1 MREVI
6 RTCIGCRGKL
16 PQKALVRFMCQTD
29 GKLQIDSQKKLGGRG
44 AYVCLSQDCIQ
55 KAFKSPKRINSLLR
69 VQLTSQNITQF
80 EQVLLQRI
88 RKAMDTKEEKGGTT
102 MNKAQRRRGKPNKGS
117 RAESH
122 VSGTRV
128 YELAKEYKLTNK
140 KLIALLEEHGVRAKN
155 GMSVLDPDTVSLIE
169 SELAGAPVERTVSTS
184 ETAVETA
191 SESEE
196 TDTTNGLQVVEGTPV
211 VDLAAVLEMQPSA
224 LILRLMKLRVMANI
238 NQRLDYDTLVM
249 LSEHLHFEA
258 VKSKTLEEK
267 LLTEVPDDP
276 QSLRPRAP
284 VITIM
289 GHVDHGKT
297 SLLDSIRQSNISESE
312 AGNITQHIGAYHV
325 KLKGGSIVFL
335 DTPGHAAFT
344 AMRARGAQVTDI
356 VVLIVAADDGVMP
369 QTIEAISHA
378 KAAKVP
384 IVVAINK
391 IDVPGARPDY
401 VKQQLAEQE
410 LLPEDWGG
418 QTICVETSAI
428 DGTGID
434 FLLEM
439 LLLEAALLELK
450 ANPSKAARG
459 VVIEAQVDKERGSI
473 ATVLVQA
480 GTLRVGDVFVSGRYS
495 GKVRA
500 MMDDFGK
507 RMKETGPSSPV
518 EVLGFTGVPEAGDK
532 FYVVES
538 DKDARAISEARQD
551 QYRNEQLGANSHVS
565 LDNLFQQ
572 IQEGEIKEL
581 NVVLKGDVQGSVQ
594 AVASSLLELST
605 DEVKINIIHQAVGG
619 ITETDIL
626 LASASDAIVV
636 GFNVHPT
643 TEAVQAK
650 ETEGIDVRTYN
661 IIYNLISYIRSAME
675 GLLDPEVREVVIG
688 RAEVREL
695 FKVPR
700 LGLVAGSYVN
710 WGRISFNQPLR
721 ILRDNRLIHEG
732 KVNSLRRFKDNVN
745 EVQAN
750 YECGIGI
757 ETFDDLKVGDVLEC
771 YVYEQVAR
779 SLS

>member
-1 MREVI
+1 MSR
-6 RTCIGCRGKL
+6 
-16 PQKALVRFMCQTD
+16 
-29 GKLQIDSQKKLGGRG
+29 
-44 AYVCLSQDCIQ
+44 
-55 KAFKSPKRINSLLR
+55 
-69 VQLTSQNITQF
+69 
-80 EQVLLQRI
+80 
-88 RKAMDTKEEKGGTT
+88 
-102 MNKAQRRRGKPNKGS
+102 AQRQRGKPAKGS
-117 RAESH
+117 QEESQ

-128 YELAKEYKLTNK
+128 YELAKEYNLTNK
-140 KLIALLEEHGVRAKN
+140 ELIALLEEHGVRVKN
-155 GMSVLDPDTVSLIE
+155 GMSTLDPDTVALIE
-169 SELAGAPVERTVSTS
+169 SELVDEPVEETVSTS
-184 ETAVETA
+184 QTSVENA
-191 SESEE
+191 SASEE
-196 TDTTNGLQVVEGTPV
+196 TATTGDLQITEGATV
-211 VDLAAVLEMQPSA
+211 ADLAAALELQPSA
-224 LILRLMKLRVMANI
+224 LIMRLMKLKVMANI

-249 LSEHLHFEA
+249 LGEHLNFEA
-258 VKSKTLEEK
+258 VRSRTLEEE
-267 LLTEVPDDP
+267 LFAEIPDAP
-276 QSLRPRAP
+276 ESLQPRAP
-284 VITIM
+284 VVTIM

-450 ANPSKAARG
+450 ANPRKQARG
-459 VVIEAQVDKERGSI
+459 IVIEAEVDKGRGAV
-473 ATVLVQA
+473 ATVLVQT
-480 GTLRVGDVFVSGRYS
+480 GTLKVGDVFVSGRYS

-507 RMKETGPSSPV
+507 RMKEAGPSCPV
-518 EVLGFTGVPEAGDK
+518 EVLGFTGVPEAGDR

-538 DKDARAISEARQD
+538 DKDARSISETRQD
-551 QYRNEQLGANSHVS
+551 QYRNEKLGANSHVS

-605 DEVKINIIHQAVGG
+605 DEVKIKIIHQAVGG

-771 YVYEQVAR
+771 YVHEQVAR

>member
-1 MREVI
+1 M
-6 RTCIGCRGKL
+6 
-16 PQKALVRFMCQTD
+16 
-29 GKLQIDSQKKLGGRG
+29 S
-44 AYVCLSQDCIQ
+44 
-55 KAFKSPKRINSLLR
+55 
-69 VQLTSQNITQF
+69 
-80 EQVLLQRI
+80 
-88 RKAMDTKEEKGGTT
+88 
-102 MNKAQRRRGKPNKGS
+102 KAQRRRGKPDKGS
-117 RAESH
+117 REENQA
-122 VSGTRV
+122 SGTRV
-128 YELAKEYKLTNK
+128 YELAKEYNLTNK
-140 KLIALLEEHGVRAKN
+140 ELIALLEEHGVRVKN
-155 GMSVLDPDTVSLIE
+155 GMSVLDPDTLSLIE
-169 SELAGAPVERTVSTS
+169 SELADEPVEETVSTS
-184 ETAVETA
+184 VDTVETV
-191 SESEE
+191 SESEK
-196 TDTTNGLQVVEGTPV
+196 TDAINGLQVVEGTTV
-211 VDLAAVLEMQPSA
+211 ADLAALLELQPSA
-224 LILRLMKLRVMANI
+224 LIMRLMKLKVMANI
-238 NQRLDYDTLVM
+238 NQRLDFDTLVM
-249 LSEHLHFEA
+249 LSKHLHFEA
-258 VKSKTLEEK
+258 LRSKTLEEE
-267 LLTEVPDDP
+267 LLTEIPDAP
-276 QSLRPRAP
+276 ESLRPRAP
-284 VITIM
+284 VVTIM

-391 IDVPGARPDY
+391 IDVPGARADY

-450 ANPSKAARG
+450 ANPNKLARG
-459 VVIEAQVDKERGSI
+459 VVIEAQVDKGRGAI
-473 ATVLVQA
+473 ATVLVQS

-518 EVLGFTGVPEAGDK
+518 EVLGFTGVPEAGDR

-538 DKDARAISEARQD
+538 DKDARAISEVRQD
-551 QYRNEQLGANSHVS
+551 QYRNEKLGANSHVS

>member
-1 MREVI
+1 M
-6 RTCIGCRGKL
+6 
-16 PQKALVRFMCQTD
+16 
-29 GKLQIDSQKKLGGRG
+29 
-44 AYVCLSQDCIQ
+44 
-55 KAFKSPKRINSLLR
+55 
-69 VQLTSQNITQF
+69 
-80 EQVLLQRI
+80 
-88 RKAMDTKEEKGGTT
+88 RKATR
-102 MNKAQRRRGKPNKGS
+102 QRRRPAKSN
-117 RAESH
+117 REENQN
-122 VSGTRV
+122 SGTPV
-128 YELAKEYKLTNK
+128 SKLAKQYHLTSK
-140 KLIALLEEHGVRAKN
+140 ELIAILEGHGIHLKN
-155 GMSVLDPDTVSLIE
+155 EKSPLDPDAIALVE
-169 SELAGAPVERTVSTS
+169 SELGENTSTVTAPTAPVESS
-184 ETAVETA
+184 P
-191 SESEE
+191 
-196 TDTTNGLQVVEGTPV
+196 DTTNGLKITEGITV
-211 VDLAAVLEMQPSA
+211 ADLAAVLQLQPSA
-224 LILRLMKLRVMANI
+224 LIMRLMKLKVMASI

-249 LSEHLHFEA
+249 LGKHLDFE
-258 VKSKTLEEK
+258 VIKKRTLEED
-267 LLTEVPDDP
+267 LLTDPPDP
-276 QSLRPRAP
+276 PESLYSRAP
-284 VITIM
+284 VVTIM

-297 SLLDSIRQSNISESE
+297 SLLDSIRQSKVSESE

-325 KLKGGSIVFL
+325 NLETGSVVFL

-369 QTIEAISHA
+369 QTVEAISHA

-391 IDVPGARPDY
+391 IDVPGARADY
-401 VKQQLAEQE
+401 IRQQLSDHD
-410 LLPEDWGG
+410 LVPEEWGG
-418 QTICVETSAI
+418 QTICVETSATEGI
-428 DGTGID
+428 GID
-434 FLLEM
+434 TLLEM

-450 ANPSKAARG
+450 ANPNKQARG
-459 VVIEAQVDKERGSI
+459 AVIEAQVDKERGSI
-473 ATVLVQA
+473 ATVLVQS
-480 GTLRVGDVFVSGRYS
+480 GTLRVGDAFVSGRYS

-500 MMDDFGK
+500 MMDTHGR
-507 RMKETGPSSPV
+507 RMKEVGPSYPV

-532 FYVVES
+532 FYAVES
-538 DKDARAISEARQD
+538 DKDARTIGEARQD
-551 QYRNEQLGANSHVS
+551 QYRTEKLSANSHVS
-565 LDNLFQQ
+565 LENLFQQ

-675 GLLDPEVREVVIG
+675 GLLDPEVREIVIG

-710 WGRISFNQPLR
+710 WGRISSNQPLR
-721 ILRDNRLIHEG
+721 VLRDNRLIHEG
-732 KVNSLRRFKDNVN
+732 KVHSLRRFKDSVT

-757 ETFDDLKVGDVLEC
+757 ETFADLKVGDVLEC
-771 YVYEQVAR
+771 YVHEHVAR

>member
-1 MREVI
+1 M
-6 RTCIGCRGKL
+6 
-16 PQKALVRFMCQTD
+16 
-29 GKLQIDSQKKLGGRG
+29 S
-44 AYVCLSQDCIQ
+44 
-55 KAFKSPKRINSLLR
+55 
-69 VQLTSQNITQF
+69 
-80 EQVLLQRI
+80 
-88 RKAMDTKEEKGGTT
+88 
-102 MNKAQRRRGKPNKGS
+102 KAQRQRRKSAKGS
-117 RAESH
+117 QGESQ
-122 VSGTRV
+122 VSGMRV
-128 YELAKEYKLTNK
+128 YELAKEYNLTNK
-140 KLIALLEEHGVRAKN
+140 ELIALLEEHGVRVKN
-155 GMSVLDPDTVSLIE
+155 GMSSLDPDTVALIE
-169 SELAGAPVERTVSTS
+169 SELADEPVD
-184 ETAVETA
+184 ETESA
-191 SESEE
+191 SEEVVENTSASEAI
-196 TDTTNGLQVVEGTPV
+196 DTNGGLQVEEGTTV
-211 VDLAAVLEMQPSA
+211 ADLATSLELQPSA
-224 LILRLMKLRVMANI
+224 LIMRLMKLRVMANI

-249 LSEHLHFEA
+249 LGEHLNFEA
-258 VKSKTLEEK
+258 VRSRTLEEE
-267 LLTEVPDDP
+267 LLTEIPDAP
-276 QSLRPRAP
+276 ESLQPRAP
-284 VITIM
+284 VVTIM

-391 IDVPGARPDY
+391 MDVPGARPDY

-450 ANPSKAARG
+450 ANPNKPARG
-459 VVIEAQVDKERGSI
+459 VVIEAEVDKGRGAI
-473 ATVLVQA
+473 ATVLVQS

-495 GKVRA
+495 GRVRA

-507 RMKETGPSSPV
+507 RMKESGPSCPV
-518 EVLGFTGVPEAGDK
+518 EVLGFTGVPEAGDR

-538 DKDARAISEARQD
+538 DKDARAISETRQD
-551 QYRNEQLGANSHVS
+551 QYRNEKLGANSHVS

-661 IIYNLISYIRSAME
+661 VIYNLISYIRSAME

-695 FKVPR
+695 FRVPR

-757 ETFDDLKVGDVLEC
+757 ETFADLKVGDVLEC

>member
-1 MREVI
+1 MSRAP
-6 RTCIGCRGKL
+6 R
-16 PQKALVRFMCQTD
+16 
-29 GKLQIDSQKKLGGRG
+29 
-44 AYVCLSQDCIQ
+44 
-55 KAFKSPKRINSLLR
+55 
-69 VQLTSQNITQF
+69 
-80 EQVLLQRI
+80 
-88 RKAMDTKEEKGGTT
+88 
-102 MNKAQRRRGKPNKGS
+102 QRRRSSKDNREKNH
-117 RAESH
+117 EQ
-122 VSGTRV
+122 GTRV
-128 YELAKEYKLTNK
+128 YELAEQYNLTTQE
-140 KLIALLEEHGVRAKN
+140 LIGFLKDLGVRVKN
-155 GMSVLDPDTVSLIE
+155 DMTSLDPDTVALIQSELTTE
-169 SELAGAPVERTVSTS
+169 SEAEAISTNETPVK
-184 ETAVETA
+184 TA
-191 SESEE
+191 
-196 TDTTNGLQVVEGTPV
+196 TNGLQIEEGATV
-211 VDLAAVLEMQPSA
+211 ADLAASLDLQPSA
-224 LILRLMKLRVMANI
+224 LIMQLMKLKVMANI
-238 NQRLDYDTLVM
+238 NQKLDYNTLVT
-249 LSEHLHFEA
+249 LGEHLGFEA
-258 VKSKTLEEK
+258 IKAKTLEEE
-267 LLTEVPDDP
+267 LLVDQEDP
-276 QSLRPRAP
+276 PESLQPRAP
-284 VITIM
+284 IVTIM

-297 SLLDSIRQSNISESE
+297 SLLDAIRQSNVSESE

-325 KLKGGSIVFL
+325 TLEGGSVVFL

-344 AMRARGAQVTDI
+344 AMRARGAQATDI

-369 QTIEAISHA
+369 QTIEAINHA

-401 VKQQLAEQE
+401 IKQQLSEHE
-410 LLPEDWGG
+410 LIPEEWGG
-418 QTICVETSAI
+418 QTICVETSATE
-428 DGTGID
+428 GTGID

-450 ANPSKAARG
+450 ANPDKPARG
-459 VVIEAQVDKERGSI
+459 VVIEAEVDKGRGTV

-480 GTLRVGDVFVSGRYS
+480 GTLTVGDFFVSGRYS

-500 MMDDFGK
+500 MMDDLGK
-507 RMKETGPSSPV
+507 RMKQASPSTPV

-532 FYVVES
+532 FYVVASE
-538 DKDARAISEARQD
+538 KDARAISETRLD
-551 QYRNEQLGANSHVS
+551 QYRTEKLGTNSHVS
-565 LDNLFQQ
+565 LENLYQQ

-650 ETEGIDVRTYN
+650 EMEGIDVRTYN
-661 IIYNLISYIRSAME
+661 VIYNLISYIRSAME

-710 WGRISFNQPLR
+710 WGRISYNQPLR
-721 ILRDNRLIHEG
+721 VLRDNRLIHEG
-732 KVNSLRRFKDNVN
+732 KVNSLRRFKENVN

-757 ETFDDLKVGDVLEC
+757 EEFDDLQVGDVLEC
-771 YVYEQVAR
+771 YVHEEIAR
-779 SLS
+779 TLA

>member
-1 MREVI
+1 
-6 RTCIGCRGKL
+6 
-16 PQKALVRFMCQTD
+16 
-29 GKLQIDSQKKLGGRG
+29 
-44 AYVCLSQDCIQ
+44 
-55 KAFKSPKRINSLLR
+55 
-69 VQLTSQNITQF
+69 
-80 EQVLLQRI
+80 
-88 RKAMDTKEEKGGTT
+88 
-102 MNKAQRRRGKPNKGS
+102 MNKAQPQRGKPAKGS
-117 RAESH
+117 REKDQ
-122 VSGTRV
+122 VSGGIRV
-128 YELAKEYKLTNK
+128 YELAKEYNLTNK
-140 KLIALLEEHGVRAKN
+140 ELIALLEEHGVRVKS
-155 GMSVLDPDTVSLIE
+155 GMSALDEDTVSLIE
-169 SELAGAPVERTVSTS
+169 SELANKPGEDTVSTS
-184 ETAVETA
+184 EDVAENA
-191 SESEE
+191 SESKE
-196 TDTTNGLQVVEGTPV
+196 TDAPDGLQVVEGTTV
-211 VDLAAVLEMQPSA
+211 ADLAALLELQPPA
-224 LILRLMKLRVMANI
+224 LIMRLMKLKVMANI

-249 LSEHLHFEA
+249 LSEHLGFKA
-258 VKSKTLEEK
+258 VRSKTLEEE
-267 LLTEVPDDP
+267 LLAEIPDDP
-276 QSLRPRAP
+276 ESLRPRAP

-325 KLKGGSIVFL
+325 TLKGGSIVFL

-450 ANPSKAARG
+450 ANPSKPARG
-459 VVIEAQVDKERGSI
+459 VVIEAEVDKGRGAV
-473 ATVLVQA
+473 ATVLVQS

-507 RMKETGPSSPV
+507 RMKAAGPSSPV
-518 EVLGFTGVPEAGDK
+518 EVLGFTGVPEAGDR

-538 DKDARAISEARQD
+538 DKDARTISETRQD
-551 QYRNEQLGANSHVS
+551 QYRNEKLGANSHVS

-650 ETEGIDVRTYN
+650 EMEGIDVRTYN

-710 WGRISFNQPLR
+710 WGRISYNQPLR

-757 ETFDDLKVGDVLEC
+757 ETFADLKVGDVLEC
-771 YVYEQVAR
+771 YVHEHIAR

>member
-1 MREVI
+1 MSRAP
-6 RTCIGCRGKL
+6 R
-16 PQKALVRFMCQTD
+16 
-29 GKLQIDSQKKLGGRG
+29 
-44 AYVCLSQDCIQ
+44 
-55 KAFKSPKRINSLLR
+55 
-69 VQLTSQNITQF
+69 
-80 EQVLLQRI
+80 
-88 RKAMDTKEEKGGTT
+88 
-102 MNKAQRRRGKPNKGS
+102 QRRRSTKSN
-117 RAESH
+117 RAENH
-122 VSGTRV
+122 RHGTRV
-128 YELAKEYKLTNK
+128 YDLAKQHNLTPQE
-140 KLIALLEEHGVRAKN
+140 LIALLKSLGVSVKNDRAA
-155 GMSVLDPDTVSLIE
+155 LDPDTVALIE
-169 SELAGAPVERTVSTS
+169 SELTTKSDKNVVPTNE
-184 ETAVETA
+184 A
-191 SESEE
+191 SVKN
-196 TDTTNGLQVVEGTPV
+196 TTNGLRIEEGATV
-211 VDLAAVLEMQPSA
+211 ADLAESLGLQPSA
-224 LILRLMKLRVMANI
+224 LIMQLMKLKVMANI
-238 NQRLDYDTLVM
+238 NQKLDYKTLVM
-249 LSEHLHFEA
+249 LGEHLGFEA
-258 VKSKTLEEK
+258 IKAKTLEEELLVEK
-267 LLTEVPDDP
+267 LAPPE
-276 QSLRPRAP
+276 SLKPRAP
-284 VITIM
+284 VVTIM

-325 KLKGGSIVFL
+325 TLEGGSVVFL

-344 AMRARGAQVTDI
+344 AMRARGAQATDI

-369 QTIEAISHA
+369 QTVEAINHA

-401 VKQQLAEQE
+401 IKQQLSEHE
-410 LLPEDWGG
+410 LIPEEWGG
-418 QTICVETSAI
+418 QTICVETSATE
-428 DGTGID
+428 GTGID

-450 ANPSKAARG
+450 ANPDKPARG
-459 VVIEAQVDKERGSI
+459 VVIEAEVDKGRGTV
-473 ATVLVQA
+473 ATVLVQS
-480 GTLRVGDVFVSGRYS
+480 GTLTVGDFFICGRYS

-500 MMDDFGK
+500 MIDDLGK
-507 RMKETGPSSPV
+507 RMKKTGPSTPV

-538 DKDARAISEARQD
+538 EKDARAISETRLD
-551 QYRNEQLGANSHVS
+551 QYRTEKLGTNSHVS
-565 LDNLFQQ
+565 LENLYQQ

-594 AVASSLLELST
+594 AVAASLLELST

-650 ETEGIDVRTYN
+650 EMEGIDVRTYN
-661 IIYNLISYIRSAME
+661 VIYNLISYIRSAME

-710 WGRISFNQPLR
+710 WGRISYNQPLR

-732 KVNSLRRFKDNVN
+732 KVNSLRRFKENVN

-757 ETFDDLKVGDVLEC
+757 EEFNDLKVGDVLEC
-771 YVYEQVAR
+771 YVHEEVAR
-779 SLS
+779 TLS

>member
-1 MREVI
+1 MR
-6 RTCIGCRGKL
+6 
-16 PQKALVRFMCQTD
+16 
-29 GKLQIDSQKKLGGRG
+29 
-44 AYVCLSQDCIQ
+44 
-55 KAFKSPKRINSLLR
+55 
-69 VQLTSQNITQF
+69 
-80 EQVLLQRI
+80 
-88 RKAMDTKEEKGGTT
+88 KEPR
-102 MNKAQRRRGKPNKGS
+102 QRRRSEKGN
-117 RAESH
+117 REEKH
-122 VSGTRV
+122 GQGTPV
-128 YELAKEYKLTNK
+128 YQLAKQYDLTTK
-140 KLIALLEEHGVRAKN
+140 QLIALLEEQGVRVKN
-155 GMSVLDPDTVSLIE
+155 DMSSLDEDTVALIE
-169 SELAGAPVERTVSTS
+169 SEIAELAEATSTP
-184 ETAVETA
+184 ETSTE
-191 SESEE
+191 
-196 TDTTNGLQVVEGTPV
+196 DTTEGPSNITNGLQVEEGSTV
-211 VDLAAVLEMQPSA
+211 ADLAATLALKPSA
-224 LILRLMKLRVMANI
+224 LIMQLMKLKVMANI

-249 LSEHLHFEA
+249 LGEHLNFEA
-258 VKSKTLEEK
+258 VKLPTLEEK
-267 LLTEVPDDP
+267 LLVETSDP
-276 QSLRPRAP
+276 PESLHPRAP
-284 VITIM
+284 VVTIM

-325 KLKGGSIVFL
+325 SLQRGSVVFL

-369 QTIEAISHA
+369 QTVEAINHA

-401 VKQQLAEQE
+401 IKQQLTEHE
-410 LLPEDWGG
+410 LVPEDWGG
-418 QTICVETSAI
+418 QTICVETSAVE
-428 DGTGID
+428 GTGID

-450 ANPSKAARG
+450 ANPHKPARG
-459 VVIEAQVDKERGSI
+459 VVVEAQVDKGRGAV
-473 ATVLVQA
+473 ATVLVQS
-480 GTLRVGDVFVSGRYS
+480 GTLRVGDVFISGRYY

-500 MMDDFGK
+500 MMDDLGK
-507 RMKETGPSSPV
+507 RLKEAGPSVPV
-518 EVLGFTGVPEAGDK
+518 EVLGFTGVPEAGDR
-532 FYVVES
+532 FYAVES
-538 DKDARAISEARQD
+538 DKDARTISENRQD
-551 QYRNEQLGANSHVS
+551 QYRTEKLGTNSHVS
-565 LDNLFQQ
+565 LENLFQQ

-605 DEVKINIIHQAVGG
+605 EEVKINIIHQAVGG

-661 IIYNLISYIRSAME
+661 VIYELISYIHSAME
-675 GLLDPEVREVVIG
+675 GLLDPEVRETVIG

-710 WGRISFNQPLR
+710 WGRISYNQPLR

-757 ETFDDLKVGDVLEC
+757 ETFDDLQVGDVLEC
-771 YVYEQVAR
+771 YVHEQVAR
-779 SLS
+779 SL

>member
-1 MREVI
+1 
-6 RTCIGCRGKL
+6 
-16 PQKALVRFMCQTD
+16 
-29 GKLQIDSQKKLGGRG
+29 
-44 AYVCLSQDCIQ
+44 
-55 KAFKSPKRINSLLR
+55 
-69 VQLTSQNITQF
+69 
-80 EQVLLQRI
+80 
-88 RKAMDTKEEKGGTT
+88 
-102 MNKAQRRRGKPNKGS
+102 MNRARRQPQRRQRKPTKGS
-117 RAESH
+117 QEKSQ
-122 VSGTRV
+122 VSGVRV
-128 YELAKEYKLTNK
+128 YEVATQYNLTNK
-140 KLIALLEEHGVRAKN
+140 ELIALLEARGVRVKS
-155 GMSVLDPDTVSLIE
+155 GMSALDPDTIALIE
-169 SELAGAPVERTVSTS
+169 SELAGEPVEKTVSTP
-184 ETAVETA
+184 EDAVENA
-191 SESEE
+191 SASEE
-196 TDTTNGLQVVEGTPV
+196 TATTNGLQVIEGTTV
-211 VDLAAVLEMQPSA
+211 ADLAKSLELQPSA
-224 LILRLMKLRVMANI
+224 LIMRLMKLKVMASI

-249 LSEHLHFEA
+249 LGKSLNFEA
-258 VKSKTLEEK
+258 VKLRTLEDE
-267 LLTEVPDDP
+267 LLTEIPDDP
-276 QSLRPRAP
+276 ASLQPRAP

-369 QTIEAISHA
+369 QTIEAINHA
-378 KAAKVP
+378 RAAKVP

-391 IDVPGARPDY
+391 IDMPGARVDY
-401 VKQQLAEQE
+401 VKQQLATQE

-450 ANPSKAARG
+450 ANPNKAARG
-459 VVIEAQVDKERGSI
+459 VVIEAQVDKGRGAI
-473 ATVLVQA
+473 ATVLVQS

-500 MMDDFGK
+500 MMDNFGK
-507 RMKETGPSSPV
+507 RMKEIGPSCPV

-532 FYVVES
+532 FYVVEF
-538 DKDARAISEARQD
+538 DKDARTISETRQD
-551 QYRNEQLGANSHVS
+551 RYRNEKLGANSHVS

-594 AVASSLLELST
+594 AVASSLLELSA

-661 IIYNLISYIRSAME
+661 VIYNLISYIHSAME

-700 LGLVAGSYVN
+700 RGLVAGSYVN
-710 WGRISFNQPLR
+710 WGRISFSQPLR

-771 YVYEQVAR
+771 YVHEHIAR

>member
-1 MREVI
+1 M
-6 RTCIGCRGKL
+6 G
-16 PQKALVRFMCQTD
+16 
-29 GKLQIDSQKKLGGRG
+29 
-44 AYVCLSQDCIQ
+44 
-55 KAFKSPKRINSLLR
+55 
-69 VQLTSQNITQF
+69 
-80 EQVLLQRI
+80 
-88 RKAMDTKEEKGGTT
+88 
-102 MNKAQRRRGKPNKGS
+102 KAQRRRGNPAKRSQEENQVP
-117 RAESH
+117 
-122 VSGTRV
+122 GTRV
-128 YELAKEYKLTNK
+128 YELAKEYNLTNK
-140 KLIALLEEHGVRAKN
+140 ELIALLEEHGVRVKN
-155 GMSVLDPDTVSLIE
+155 RMSVLDPDTVSLLE
-169 SELAGAPVERTVSTS
+169 SELAAEPVEAPVSAS
-184 ETAVETA
+184 EDAVENAAA
-191 SESEE
+191 SEAAA
-196 TDTTNGLQVVEGTPV
+196 TTNSLQVVEGTTV
-211 VDLAAVLEMQPSA
+211 ADLAAVLALQPSA
-224 LILRLMKLRVMANI
+224 LIMRLMKLKVMANI

-249 LSEHLHFEA
+249 LSEHLGFEA
-258 VKSKTLEEK
+258 VRAKTLEEE
-267 LLTEVPDDP
+267 LLTEIPDDP
-276 QSLRPRAP
+276 ESLQPRAP
-284 VITIM
+284 VVTIM

-325 KLKGGSIVFL
+325 TLKGGSIVFL

-356 VVLIVAADDGVMP
+356 VVLIVAANDGVMP

-391 IDVPGARPDY
+391 IDVPGARSDY
-401 VKQQLAEQE
+401 VKQQLAEQD
-410 LLPEDWGG
+410 LLTEDWGG

-450 ANPSKAARG
+450 ANPSKPARG
-459 VVIEAQVDKERGSI
+459 VVIEAQVDKGRGAI
-473 ATVLVQA
+473 ATVLVQS

-507 RMKETGPSSPV
+507 RMKEAGPSCPV
-518 EVLGFTGVPEAGDK
+518 EVLGFTGVPEAGDR

-538 DKDARAISEARQD
+538 DKDARTISEARQD
-551 QYRNEQLGANSHVS
+551 QYRNEKLGANSHVS

-605 DEVKINIIHQAVGG
+605 DEVKINIIHEAVGG

>member
-1 MREVI
+1 M
-6 RTCIGCRGKL
+6 
-16 PQKALVRFMCQTD
+16 
-29 GKLQIDSQKKLGGRG
+29 S
-44 AYVCLSQDCIQ
+44 
-55 KAFKSPKRINSLLR
+55 
-69 VQLTSQNITQF
+69 
-80 EQVLLQRI
+80 
-88 RKAMDTKEEKGGTT
+88 KEPR
-102 MNKAQRRRGKPNKGS
+102 QRRRSAKGN
-117 RAESH
+117 REEKQDQ
-122 VSGTRV
+122 GTPV
-128 YELAKEYKLTNK
+128 YELAKQYNLTTK
-140 KLIALLEEHGVRAKN
+140 QLIALLEEHGVRVKN
-155 GMSVLDPDTVSLIE
+155 DMSSLDEDTVALIE
-169 SELAGAPVERTVSTS
+169 SEIVESGEAVSTPEPS
-184 ETAVETA
+184 TENTTEVSSNTA
-191 SESEE
+191 
-196 TDTTNGLQVVEGTPV
+196 NGLQVKEGATV
-211 VDLAAVLEMQPSA
+211 ADLATTLELQPSA
-224 LILRLMKLRVMANI
+224 LIMQLMKLKVMANI
-238 NQRLDYDTLVM
+238 NQRLDYETLVM
-249 LSEHLHFEA
+249 LGEHLNFQT
-258 VKSKTLEEK
+258 VKLPTLEEE
-267 LLTEVPDDP
+267 LLVETPDP
-276 QSLRPRAP
+276 PESLQPRAP
-284 VITIM
+284 VVTIM

-325 KLKGGSIVFL
+325 TLEGGSVVFL

-356 VVLIVAADDGVMP
+356 VVLIVAADDGIMP
-369 QTIEAISHA
+369 QTVEAINHA

-401 VKQQLAEQE
+401 IKQQLTEHE
-410 LLPEDWGG
+410 LVPEDWGG
-418 QTICVETSAI
+418 QTICVETSAVE
-428 DGTGID
+428 GTGID

-450 ANPSKAARG
+450 ANPNKPARG
-459 VVIEAQVDKERGSI
+459 VVIEAQVDKGRGAV
-473 ATVLVQA
+473 ATVLVQS
-480 GTLRVGDVFVSGRYS
+480 GTLRVGDVFISGRYS
-495 GKVRA
+495 GRVRA
-500 MMDDFGK
+500 MMDDLGK
-507 RMKETGPSSPV
+507 RLKEAGPSVPV
-518 EVLGFTGVPEAGDK
+518 EVLGFTGVPEAGDR
-532 FYVVES
+532 FYAIES
-538 DKDARAISEARQD
+538 DKDARTISETRQD
-551 QYRNEQLGANSHVS
+551 QYRTQKLGANSHVS
-565 LDNLFQQ
+565 LENLFQQ

-605 DEVKINIIHQAVGG
+605 EEVKINIIHQAVGG

-661 IIYNLISYIRSAME
+661 VIYELISYIRSAME
-675 GLLDPEVREVVIG
+675 GLLDPEVREIVIG

-710 WGRISFNQPLR
+710 WGRISYNQPLR

-757 ETFDDLKVGDVLEC
+757 ETFDDLQVGDVLEC
-771 YVYEQVAR
+771 YVHEQVAR
-779 SLS
+779 SLA

>member
-1 MREVI
+1 MR
-6 RTCIGCRGKL
+6 
-16 PQKALVRFMCQTD
+16 
-29 GKLQIDSQKKLGGRG
+29 
-44 AYVCLSQDCIQ
+44 
-55 KAFKSPKRINSLLR
+55 
-69 VQLTSQNITQF
+69 
-80 EQVLLQRI
+80 
-88 RKAMDTKEEKGGTT
+88 KEPR
-102 MNKAQRRRGKPNKGS
+102 QRRRSTKGKREEKQNQ
-117 RAESH
+117 
-122 VSGTRV
+122 GTPI
-128 YELAKEYKLTNK
+128 YELAKQYNITTKE
-140 KLIALLEEHGVRAKN
+140 LIALLEEHGVRAKN
-155 GMSVLDPDTVSLIE
+155 DMSTLDADTVALIE
-169 SELAGAPVERTVSTS
+169 PEIVEQVEAVATPQTS
-184 ETAVETA
+184 IENTTDALPNTAN
-191 SESEE
+191 
-196 TDTTNGLQVVEGTPV
+196 DLQIEEGTTV
-211 VDLAAVLEMQPSA
+211 AALATALALQPSA
-224 LILRLMKLRVMANI
+224 LIMQLMKLKVIANI

-249 LSEHLHFEA
+249 LGEHLNFEA
-258 VKSKTLEEK
+258 IKSQTLEEE
-267 LLTEVPDDP
+267 LLVEIPDP
-276 QSLRPRAP
+276 PASLQARAP
-284 VITIM
+284 VVTIM

-325 KLKGGSIVFL
+325 TLDGGSVVFL

-369 QTIEAISHA
+369 QTVEAINHA

-401 VKQQLAEQE
+401 IKQQLTEHD
-410 LLPEDWGG
+410 LVPEDWGG
-418 QTICVETSAI
+418 QTICVETSAVE
-428 DGTGID
+428 GTGID

-450 ANPSKAARG
+450 ANPNKPARG
-459 VVIEAQVDKERGSI
+459 VVIEAQVDKGRGAI

-480 GTLRVGDVFVSGRYS
+480 GTLKVGDVFVSGRYS
-495 GKVRA
+495 GRVRA

-507 RMKETGPSSPV
+507 RMKAAGPSVPI

-538 DKDARAISEARQD
+538 DKDARTISEVRQD
-551 QYRNEQLGANSHVS
+551 QYRTEKLGANSHVS
-565 LDNLFQQ
+565 LENLFQQ

-581 NVVLKGDVQGSVQ
+581 NVVLKGDTQGSVQ

-661 IIYNLISYIRSAME
+661 VIYNLISYIHSAME
-675 GLLDPEVREVVIG
+675 GLLDPEVQEVVIG

-710 WGRISFNQPLR
+710 WGRISYNQPLR
-721 ILRDNRLIHEG
+721 VLRDNRLIHEG

-757 ETFDDLKVGDVLEC
+757 ETFDDLQVGDVLEC
-771 YVYEQVAR
+771 YVHEQVAR

>member
-1 MREVI
+1 M
-6 RTCIGCRGKL
+6 
-16 PQKALVRFMCQTD
+16 
-29 GKLQIDSQKKLGGRG
+29 S
-44 AYVCLSQDCIQ
+44 
-55 KAFKSPKRINSLLR
+55 
-69 VQLTSQNITQF
+69 
-80 EQVLLQRI
+80 
-88 RKAMDTKEEKGGTT
+88 
-102 MNKAQRRRGKPNKGS
+102 KAQRRRRKSTKDS
-117 RAESH
+117 QEESQ
-122 VSGTRV
+122 VSGMRV
-128 YELAKEYKLTNK
+128 YELAKEYNLTNK
-140 KLIALLEEHGVRAKN
+140 ELIALLEEHGVRVKN
-155 GMSVLDPDTVSLIE
+155 GMSSLDPDTVALIE
-169 SELAGAPVERTVSTS
+169 SELADEPVDETEVTS
-184 ETAVETA
+184 EEAVENT
-191 SESEE
+191 SESEAI
-196 TDTTNGLQVVEGTPV
+196 DTNGGLQVEEGTTV
-211 VDLAAVLEMQPSA
+211 ADLATSLELQPSA
-224 LILRLMKLRVMANI
+224 LIMRLMKLRVMASI
-238 NQRLDYDTLVM
+238 NQRLDYNTLVM
-249 LSEHLHFEA
+249 LGEHLNFEP
-258 VKSKTLEEK
+258 VRSRTLEDE
-267 LLTEVPDDP
+267 LLTEIPDDP
-276 QSLRPRAP
+276 ESLQPRAP
-284 VITIM
+284 VVTIM

-391 IDVPGARPDY
+391 IDVPGARSDY

-450 ANPSKAARG
+450 ANPNKPARG
-459 VVIEAQVDKERGSI
+459 VVIEAEVDKGRGAI
-473 ATVLVQA
+473 ATVLVQS

-495 GKVRA
+495 GRVRA

-507 RMKETGPSSPV
+507 RMKETGPSCPV
-518 EVLGFTGVPEAGDK
+518 EVLGFTGVPEAGDR

-538 DKDARAISEARQD
+538 DKDARAISETRQD
-551 QYRNEQLGANSHVS
+551 QYRNEKLGANSHVS

-661 IIYNLISYIRSAME
+661 VIYNLISYIRSAME

-695 FKVPR
+695 FRVPR

>member
-1 MREVI
+1 M
-6 RTCIGCRGKL
+6 
-16 PQKALVRFMCQTD
+16 
-29 GKLQIDSQKKLGGRG
+29 S
-44 AYVCLSQDCIQ
+44 
-55 KAFKSPKRINSLLR
+55 
-69 VQLTSQNITQF
+69 
-80 EQVLLQRI
+80 
-88 RKAMDTKEEKGGTT
+88 
-102 MNKAQRRRGKPNKGS
+102 KAQRRRGKPDKGH
-117 RAESH
+117 REESH
-122 VSGTRV
+122 VPGTRV

-140 KLIALLEEHGVRAKN
+140 GLIALLEEHGVRVKN
-155 GMSVLDPDTVSLIE
+155 GMSVLDSDTVSLIE
-169 SELAGAPVERTVSTS
+169 SELADEPVEETLPTS
-184 ETAVETA
+184 AAAVENVP
-191 SESEE
+191 ESEE
-196 TDTTNGLQVVEGTPV
+196 TDTTDGLQVVEGTTV
-211 VDLAAVLEMQPSA
+211 VDLAALLEMQPSA

-238 NQRLDYDTLVM
+238 NQRLDYDTLLM
-249 LSEHLHFEA
+249 LSEHLQFEA
-258 VKSKTLEEK
+258 VRSKTLEEE
-267 LLTEVPDDP
+267 LLTEVPDAP
-276 QSLRPRAP
+276 ESLRPRAP
-284 VITIM
+284 VVTIM

-325 KLKGGSIVFL
+325 TLKGGSIVFL

-428 DGTGID
+428 EGTGID

-450 ANPSKAARG
+450 ANPNKAARG
-459 VVIEAQVDKERGSI
+459 VVIEAQVDKGRGAI
-473 ATVLVQA
+473 ATVLVQS

-538 DKDARAISEARQD
+538 DKDARAISETRQD
-551 QYRNEQLGANSHVS
+551 QYRNEKLGANSHVS

>member
-1 MREVI
+1 M
-6 RTCIGCRGKL
+6 
-16 PQKALVRFMCQTD
+16 
-29 GKLQIDSQKKLGGRG
+29 S
-44 AYVCLSQDCIQ
+44 
-55 KAFKSPKRINSLLR
+55 
-69 VQLTSQNITQF
+69 
-80 EQVLLQRI
+80 
-88 RKAMDTKEEKGGTT
+88 KEPR
-102 MNKAQRRRGKPNKGS
+102 QRRRSAKGN
-117 RAESH
+117 REKKQDQ
-122 VSGTRV
+122 GTPV
-128 YELAKEYKLTNK
+128 YELAKQYNLTTK
-140 KLIALLEEHGVRAKN
+140 QLIALLEEHGVRIKN
-155 GMSVLDPDTVSLIE
+155 DMSSLDADTVALIE
-169 SELAGAPVERTVSTS
+169 SEIVESGKAVSTP
-184 ETAVETA
+184 EA
-191 SESEE
+191 STE
-196 TDTTNGLQVVEGTPV
+196 DTTEVSSNTVNGLQIKEGATV
-211 VDLAAVLEMQPSA
+211 ADLAATLELQPSA
-224 LILRLMKLRVMANI
+224 LIMQLMKLKVMANI
-238 NQRLDYDTLVM
+238 NQRLDYETLVM
-249 LSEHLHFEA
+249 LEEHLNFQA
-258 VKSKTLEEK
+258 VKLPTLEEK
-267 LLTEVPDDP
+267 LLVEIPDP
-276 QSLRPRAP
+276 PESLQPRAP
-284 VITIM
+284 VVTIM

-325 KLKGGSIVFL
+325 TLEGGSVVFL

-356 VVLIVAADDGVMP
+356 VVLIVAADDGIMP
-369 QTIEAISHA
+369 QTVEAINHA

-401 VKQQLAEQE
+401 IKQQLTEHE
-410 LLPEDWGG
+410 LVPEDWGG
-418 QTICVETSAI
+418 QTICVETSAVE
-428 DGTGID
+428 GTGID

-450 ANPSKAARG
+450 ANPNKPARG
-459 VVIEAQVDKERGSI
+459 IVIEAQVDKGRGAV
-473 ATVLVQA
+473 ATVLVQT
-480 GTLRVGDVFVSGRYS
+480 GTLRVGDVFISGRYS
-495 GKVRA
+495 GRVRA
-500 MMDDFGK
+500 MMDDLGK
-507 RMKETGPSSPV
+507 RLKEAGPSVPV
-518 EVLGFTGVPEAGDK
+518 EVLGFTGVPEAGEK

-538 DKDARAISEARQD
+538 DKDARTISEIRQD
-551 QYRNEQLGANSHVS
+551 QYRTEKLGTNSHVS
-565 LDNLFQQ
+565 LENLFQQ

-605 DEVKINIIHQAVGG
+605 EEVKINIIHQAVGG

-661 IIYNLISYIRSAME
+661 VIYELISYIHSAME

-710 WGRISFNQPLR
+710 WGRISYNQPLR

-757 ETFDDLKVGDVLEC
+757 ETFADLQIGDVLEC
-771 YVYEQVAR
+771 YVHEQIAR

>member
-1 MREVI
+1 
-6 RTCIGCRGKL
+6 
-16 PQKALVRFMCQTD
+16 
-29 GKLQIDSQKKLGGRG
+29 
-44 AYVCLSQDCIQ
+44 
-55 KAFKSPKRINSLLR
+55 
-69 VQLTSQNITQF
+69 
-80 EQVLLQRI
+80 
-88 RKAMDTKEEKGGTT
+88 
-102 MNKAQRRRGKPNKGS
+102 MNKATRQRRKSTKGDS
-117 RAESH
+117 EAKRNPG
-122 VSGTRV
+122 VSV
-128 YELAKEYKLTNK
+128 SKLAKEYELTSK
-140 KLIALLEEHGVRAKN
+140 ELIAILRNHGVQVKN
-155 GMSVLDPDTVSLIE
+155 EKSALDPDTVELVQ
-169 SELAGAPVERTVSTS
+169 SELKVDPNAENTSVVSIEDS
-184 ETAVETA
+184 ADA
-191 SESEE
+191 ISNRA
-196 TDTTNGLQVVEGTPV
+196 DGLQVTEGTTV
-211 VDLAAVLEMQPSA
+211 ADLAALLGLQPSV
-224 LILRLMKLRVMANI
+224 LIMRLMKLRVMASI

-249 LSEHLHFEA
+249 LGEHLDFE
-258 VKSKTLEEK
+258 VIKERTLEED
-267 LLTEVPDDP
+267 LLTDSPDPPD
-276 QSLRPRAP
+276 SLQPRAP
-284 VITIM
+284 VVTIM

-297 SLLDSIRQSNISESE
+297 SLLDSIRESNVSESE

-325 KLKGGSIVFL
+325 TLKTGIIVFL

-369 QTIEAISHA
+369 QTVEAISHA

-401 VKQQLAEQE
+401 IRQQLAEHD
-410 LLPEDWGG
+410 LVPEEWGG
-418 QTICVETSAI
+418 QTICVETSATE
-428 DGTGID
+428 GTGID
-434 FLLEM
+434 TLLEM

-450 ANPSKAARG
+450 ANPSKSARG
-459 VVIEAQVDKERGSI
+459 VVIEAQVDKERGVA
-473 ATVLVQA
+473 ATVLVQS
-480 GTLRVGDVFVSGRYS
+480 GTLRVGDSFVSGRYS

-500 MMDDFGK
+500 MIDDHGK
-507 RMKETGPSSPV
+507 RMKEIGPSCPV

-532 FYVVES
+532 FYAVDS
-538 DKDARAISEARQD
+538 DRNARAISEARQD
-551 QYRNEQLGANSHVS
+551 QYRTEKLGANSHVS
-565 LDNLFQQ
+565 LENLFQQ
-572 IQEGEIKEL
+572 IREGEIKEL

-594 AVASSLLELST
+594 AVASSLLDLST
-605 DEVKINIIHQAVGG
+605 EEVKINIIHQAVGG

-650 ETEGIDVRTYN
+650 EAEGIDVRTYN
-661 IIYNLISYIRSAME
+661 VIYNLISYIRSAME

-695 FKVPR
+695 FSVPR

-710 WGRISFNQPLR
+710 WGRISYNQPLR
-721 ILRDNRLIHEG
+721 VLRDNRLVHEG

-771 YVYEQVAR
+771 YVHEQVAR
-779 SLS
+779 SLV

>member
-1 MREVI
+1 MSKE
-6 RTCIGCRGKL
+6 
-16 PQKALVRFMCQTD
+16 P
-29 GKLQIDSQKKLGGRG
+29 
-44 AYVCLSQDCIQ
+44 
-55 KAFKSPKRINSLLR
+55 
-69 VQLTSQNITQF
+69 
-80 EQVLLQRI
+80 
-88 RKAMDTKEEKGGTT
+88 RK
-102 MNKAQRRRGKPNKGS
+102 RRRSAKGS
-117 RAESH
+117 REAKQDH
-122 VSGTRV
+122 GTPV
-128 YELAKEYKLTNK
+128 YELAKQYDLSTKE
-140 KLIALLEEHGVRAKN
+140 LIVLLEEHGVRVKN
-155 GMSVLDPDTVSLIE
+155 DMSTLDADTVALIE
-169 SELAGAPVERTVSTS
+169 SEIVEPGEAVSTS
-184 ETAVETA
+184 EASVEDTVEASANTA
-191 SESEE
+191 
-196 TDTTNGLQVVEGTPV
+196 NGLQIEEGATV
-211 VDLAAVLEMQPSA
+211 ADLAAVLELKPSA
-224 LILRLMKLRVMANI
+224 LIMQLMKLKVMANI

-249 LSEHLHFEA
+249 LGEHLNFETI
-258 VKSKTLEEK
+258 KSQTLEEE
-267 LLTEVPDDP
+267 LLVEIPDP
-276 QSLRPRAP
+276 PESLQPRAP
-284 VITIM
+284 VVTIM

-325 KLKGGSIVFL
+325 TLDGGSVVFL

-356 VVLIVAADDGVMP
+356 VVLIVAADDGIMP
-369 QTIEAISHA
+369 QTVEAINHA

-401 VKQQLAEQE
+401 IKQQLTEHE
-410 LLPEDWGG
+410 LVPEDWGG

-428 DGTGID
+428 EGTGID

-450 ANPSKAARG
+450 ANPNKPARG
-459 VVIEAQVDKERGSI
+459 VVIEAQVDKGRGAV
-473 ATVLVQA
+473 ATVLVQS

-495 GKVRA
+495 GRVRA
-500 MMDDFGK
+500 MMDDFGR
-507 RMKETGPSSPV
+507 RMKEAGPSVPV

-532 FYVVES
+532 FYAVES
-538 DKDARAISEARQD
+538 DKDARTISEVRQD
-551 QYRNEQLGANSHVS
+551 QYRTEKLGANSHVS
-565 LDNLFQQ
+565 LENLFQQ

-581 NVVLKGDVQGSVQ
+581 NVVLKGDTQGSIQ

-661 IIYNLISYIRSAME
+661 VIYNLISYIHSAME

-695 FKVPR
+695 FRVPR

-710 WGRISFNQPLR
+710 WGRISYNQPLR
-721 ILRDNRLIHEG
+721 VLRDNRLIHEG

-757 ETFDDLKVGDVLEC
+757 ETFDDLQVGDVLEC
-771 YVYEQVAR
+771 YVHEQVAR

>member
-1 MREVI
+1 M
-6 RTCIGCRGKL
+6 
-16 PQKALVRFMCQTD
+16 
-29 GKLQIDSQKKLGGRG
+29 S
-44 AYVCLSQDCIQ
+44 
-55 KAFKSPKRINSLLR
+55 
-69 VQLTSQNITQF
+69 
-80 EQVLLQRI
+80 
-88 RKAMDTKEEKGGTT
+88 
-102 MNKAQRRRGKPNKGS
+102 KAQRQRRKSAKDS
-117 RAESH
+117 QEESQ
-122 VSGTRV
+122 VSGMRV
-128 YELAKEYKLTNK
+128 YELAKEYNLTNK
-140 KLIALLEEHGVRAKN
+140 ELIALLEEHGVRVKN
-155 GMSVLDPDTVSLIE
+155 GMSSLDPDTVALIE
-169 SELAGAPVERTVSTS
+169 SELADEPVDEAESTS
-184 ETAVETA
+184 EAVVENT
-191 SESEE
+191 SESEAI
-196 TDTTNGLQVVEGTPV
+196 DTNGGLRVEEGTTV
-211 VDLAAVLEMQPSA
+211 ADLATSLELQPSA
-224 LILRLMKLRVMANI
+224 LIMRLMKLKVMANI

-249 LSEHLHFEA
+249 LGEHLNFEA
-258 VKSKTLEEK
+258 VRSRTLEEE
-267 LLTEVPDDP
+267 LLTEIPDDP
-276 QSLRPRAP
+276 ESLQPRAP
-284 VITIM
+284 VVTIM

-325 KLKGGSIVFL
+325 NLKGGSIVFL

-391 IDVPGARPDY
+391 IDVPGARTDY

-450 ANPSKAARG
+450 ANPNKLARG
-459 VVIEAQVDKERGSI
+459 VVIEAEVDKGRGAI
-473 ATVLVQA
+473 ATVLVQS

-495 GKVRA
+495 GRVRA

-507 RMKETGPSSPV
+507 RMKESGPSCPV
-518 EVLGFTGVPEAGDK
+518 EVLGFTGVPEAGDR

-538 DKDARAISEARQD
+538 DKDARAISETRQD
-551 QYRNEQLGANSHVS
+551 QYRNEKLGANSHVS

-661 IIYNLISYIRSAME
+661 VIYNLISYIRSAME

-695 FKVPR
+695 FRVPR

-757 ETFDDLKVGDVLEC
+757 ETFADLKIGDVLEC

>member
-1 MREVI
+1 M
-6 RTCIGCRGKL
+6 G
-16 PQKALVRFMCQTD
+16 
-29 GKLQIDSQKKLGGRG
+29 
-44 AYVCLSQDCIQ
+44 
-55 KAFKSPKRINSLLR
+55 
-69 VQLTSQNITQF
+69 
-80 EQVLLQRI
+80 
-88 RKAMDTKEEKGGTT
+88 
-102 MNKAQRRRGKPNKGS
+102 KAQRRRGNPAKRS
-117 RAESH
+117 REENQ
-122 VSGTRV
+122 VPGTRV
-128 YELAKEYKLTNK
+128 YELAKEYNLTNK
-140 KLIALLEEHGVRAKN
+140 ELIALLEEHGVRVKN
-155 GMSVLDPDTVSLIE
+155 GMSVLDPDTVSLLE
-169 SELAGAPVERTVSTS
+169 SELAAEPVEARVSAS
-184 ETAVETA
+184 EDAVENAGGPEATA
-191 SESEE
+191 
-196 TDTTNGLQVVEGTPV
+196 TQVVDGTTV
-211 VDLAAVLEMQPSA
+211 ADLAAVLALQPSA
-224 LILRLMKLRVMANI
+224 LIMRLMKLGVMANI
-238 NQRLDYDTLVM
+238 NQRLDYDALVT
-249 LSEHLHFEA
+249 LSEHLNFEA
-258 VKSKTLEEK
+258 VRGKTLEEE
-267 LLTEVPDDP
+267 LLTEIPDDP
-276 QSLRPRAP
+276 ESLQPRAP
-284 VITIM
+284 VVTIM

-325 KLKGGSIVFL
+325 TLKGGSIVFL

-391 IDVPGARPDY
+391 IDVPGARSDY
-401 VKQQLAEQE
+401 VKQQLAEQD
-410 LLPEDWGG
+410 LLTEDWGG

-450 ANPSKAARG
+450 ANPNKPARG
-459 VVIEAQVDKERGSI
+459 VVIEAQVDKGRGAI
-473 ATVLVQA
+473 ATVLVQS

-507 RMKETGPSSPV
+507 RMKESGPSCPV
-518 EVLGFTGVPEAGDK
+518 EVLGFTGVPEAGDR

-538 DKDARAISEARQD
+538 DKDARTISEARQD
-551 QYRNEQLGANSHVS
+551 QYRNEKLGANSHVS

-605 DEVKINIIHQAVGG
+605 DEVKINIIHEAVGG